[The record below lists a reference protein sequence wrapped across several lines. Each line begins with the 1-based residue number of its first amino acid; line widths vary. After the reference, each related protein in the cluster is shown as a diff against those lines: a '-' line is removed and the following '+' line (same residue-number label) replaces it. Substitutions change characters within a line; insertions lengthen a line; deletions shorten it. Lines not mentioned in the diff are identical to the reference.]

1 MKFEGPMDIRPLS
14 MRGTFGIA
22 WAILRRNFG
31 AAFLYALAMQLLLAL
46 GALVAA
52 SPMLVGLIKSFNG
65 ADDLEIVLNVIVGA
79 LLLSA
84 YGLAASL
91 VFNPMFAGTLYGDFS
106 ARIYAPGAPAAKLF
120 RRSGHSLRRFFITN
134 LCLIAAML
142 VVNFAVSIVSGALGG
157 MLGFTGLAASLFPTL
172 AGGTWQAFEGALT
185 RMSVSLIPYSVLAAL
200 LNGALEL
207 CGQSLVAFVYPIAVN
222 ENVRNFDAVGRS
234 LKLAGKRL
242 GRVLGAKALFSLAYV
257 IAILIPVGGAAA
269 VLAVAGVTSGALP
282 GTTEIVLCV
291 VLGLAAFVIALM
303 GRVYSVALDTVLYYD
318 ARVRLEGS
326 AWLGMGG
333 EAQANAPRP
342 EETNPNQNPS
352 QQGEEN
358 NGGGGYGA

>member
-120 RRSGHSLRRFFITN
+120 CT
-134 LCLIAAML
+134 C
-142 VVNFAVSIVSGALGG
+142 
-157 MLGFTGLAASLFPTL
+157 P
-172 AGGTWQAFEGALT
+172 
-185 RMSVSLIPYSVLAAL
+185 
-200 LNGALEL
+200 
-207 CGQSLVAFVYPIAVN
+207 
-222 ENVRNFDAVGRS
+222 
-234 LKLAGKRL
+234 
-242 GRVLGAKALFSLAYV
+242 
-257 IAILIPVGGAAA
+257 
-269 VLAVAGVTSGALP
+269 
-282 GTTEIVLCV
+282 
-291 VLGLAAFVIALM
+291 LM
-303 GRVYSVALDTVLYYD
+303 HR
-318 ARVRLEGS
+318 
-326 AWLGMGG
+326 
-333 EAQANAPRP
+333 
-342 EETNPNQNPS
+342 
-352 QQGEEN
+352 
-358 NGGGGYGA
+358 